1 MEIELD
7 LSVCTVAGRLR
18 KGVAGLL
25 QTVRE
30 TADPVAVELLVAEVE
45 ESGASALADQFPGL
59 LVVRLMGLSRLAA
72 LNRLL
77 ALSRG
82 RYVALV
88 ADDLL
93 VQPECLKRLVDF
105 MDDNPDVGLVSPR
118 VIDLYG
124 RSEPTCH
131 AFPRLLPMA
140 GLPLPL
146 PPPLLLTATAEVGWC
161 GGGFHLLRR
170 ELLDEVGPLDEALAD
185 LAELDLYWRS
195 RQQGW
200 HNFFLHKATVVHAR
214 AHRLTSSPPWP
225 GQLGAGLR
233 FLKKR
238 LLGRHRAI

>member
-7 LSVCTVAGRLR
+7 LSLCTVAGRQP

-25 QTVRE
+25 KTVQE
-30 TADPVAVELLVAEVE
+30 TADPVGFEALLAEVE
-45 ESGASALADQFPGL
+45 ESGATALADQFPGL
-59 LVVRLMGLSRLAA
+59 LVVRLLGLTRLAA

-77 ALSRG
+77 GLSRG

-88 ADDLL
+88 DDDLL
-93 VQPECLKRLVDF
+93 VQPGCLKRLVDF

-124 RSEPTCH
+124 RTEATCH

-146 PPPLLLTATAEVGWC
+146 PPPRPLTTTAEVGWC

-170 ELLDEVGPLDEALAD
+170 ELLEEIGTLDETLAG
-185 LAELDLYWRS
+185 LAELDLYWRA

-200 HNFFLHKATVVHAR
+200 HNFYCHEATVVHAR
-214 AHRLTSSPPWP
+214 AHRLTASSPWP
-225 GQLGAGLR
+225 GQLRTCLR

-238 LLGRHRAI
+238 LLSRPRAI

>member
-7 LSVCTVAGRLR
+7 LSLCSVAGRQP

-25 QTVRE
+25 KTVRE
-30 TADPVAVELLVAEVE
+30 TADPVGYETLVAEVE
-45 ESGASALADQFPGL
+45 ESGAAALADQFPGL
-59 LVVRLMGLSRLAA
+59 LVARLLGLTRLAA

-77 ALSRG
+77 GLSRG

-88 ADDLL
+88 DDDLL
-93 VQPECLKRLVDF
+93 IQPGCLKRLVDF
-105 MDDNPDVGLVSPR
+105 MDDNPDVGLVAPR

-124 RSEPTCH
+124 RTEATCH
-131 AFPRLLPMA
+131 AFPRLLPVA

-146 PPPLLLTATAEVGWC
+146 PPPRALTATAEVGWC

-170 ELLDEVGPLDEALAD
+170 EVLEEIGPLDETLAG
-185 LAELDLYWRS
+185 LAELDLYWRA

-200 HNFFLHKATVVHAR
+200 HNFYCHEAIVVHSR
-214 AHRLTSSPPWP
+214 AVRRTSPAPGP
-225 GQLGAGLR
+225 GQLKTCLR

-238 LLGRHRAI
+238 FRGRPRAI